1 MSSDALILQDP
12 AQGGGPKAAQL
23 ILLLH
28 GVGSNAHSM
37 AGLGQAYARVFP
49 NAMVV
54 ALNAPEPFMPGT
66 QIQLAGHQWF
76 SIHEVTEDNRPARV
90 AQALPAFEALVRH
103 WQQRSGVDAA
113 GTALVGFSQGAIMAL
128 AAAIQ
133 PEPVAARTIA
143 IAGRFAA
150 LPETP
155 PHESC
160 TIHLLHGKTDAV
172 MPYRHAIE
180 GALRLKEFGADFTA
194 DVLPFV
200 GHELHPDLIELA
212 VEKLEQHIPA
222 RLWLR
227 PGEGNDVGE
236 DEGRGGSGD

>member
-12 AQGGGPKAAQL
+12 AQVGAKAAQL

-28 GVGSNAHSM
+28 GVGSNAQSM
-37 AGLGQAYARVFP
+37 VGLGQAYARVFP

-66 QIQLAGHQWF
+66 QAQLAGHQWF

-90 AQALPAFEALVRH
+90 AAALPALEALVRH
-103 WQQRSGVDAA
+103 WQSRSGVDAA

-128 AAAIQ
+128 AAAMQ
-133 PEPVAARTIA
+133 PQPVAARTIA

-180 GALRLKEFGADFTA
+180 GALRLKEFGVDFTA
-194 DVLPFV
+194 DVLPFI
-200 GHELHPDLIELA
+200 GHELHPDLVELA
-212 VEKLEQHIPA
+212 VEKLEKHIPA
-222 RLWLR
+222 RLWLQ
-227 PGEGNDVGE
+227 PGEGDDVGE
-236 DEGRGGSGD
+236 DHAGQGNGP